1 MALPTLTRSDF
12 TGSLLVNYQTERFEQ
27 YISEYYPIF
36 VRQAIGDLAYI
47 DIVLTTQQKWIDLF
61 AGGAYYDAKAEKN
74 AYNEGLTNAVKN
86 FIYSAFTSDNFVPTN
101 NGVKKPLTENSERPS
116 DASVARRVQ
125 DRYNKAV
132 FVVCDVAK
140 FVYSFKDFEQAIDT
154 IVDVGGGVYRIE
166 TTATKYLADGDTIT
180 ITGTEYEIAGLV
192 DSVSFT
198 IESDTLPVATSYISN
213 PFADVKIG
221 NTTVMV

>member
-27 YISEYYPIF
+27 YISEYYPVF

-74 AYNEGLTNAVKN
+74 AYSEGLTNAVKN
-86 FIYSAFTSDNFVPTN
+86 FIYNVFASDNFVPTN

-116 DASVARRVQ
+116 DEAVARRVQ

-132 FVVCDVAK
+132 FAVCDVAK
-140 FVYSFKDFEQAIDT
+140 FVHSFKDFEQAIDA
-154 IVDVGGGVYRIE
+154 IINEGGGVYRIE
-166 TTATKYLADGDTIT
+166 TTATKYLANGDTIT
-180 ITGTEYEIAGLV
+180 ISGNEYDVAGLV

-198 IESDTLPVATSYISN
+198 IQSDTLPVAISYISN
-213 PFADVKIG
+213 PFADVEIG
-221 NTTVMV
+221 NITVML